1 MNNHKYD
8 QLAVPMI
15 QIEHDKDYECI
26 NPEAWALFDVI
37 TFHHR
42 GPKGMTQHHSVL
54 YDTYIV
60 PTGLLV
66 HVNPDTKRVVAQVW
80 SEATQQFLEL
90 EMTATQYLEY
100 LKPDD
105 SGWADI
111 VNTVLSAGEP
121 FVAPSF

>member
-1 MNNHKYD
+1 MEITNYN
-8 QLAVPMI
+8 QLARPI
-15 QIEHDKDYECI
+15 SQIEAGIDYEGVM
-26 NPEAWALFDVI
+26 PDAWAYFDVI
-37 TFHHR
+37 THHR
-42 GPKGMTQHHSVL
+42 CGPERNVMHHPVL

-66 HVNPDTKRVVAQVW
+66 HPNPVTQRIVAQVW

-100 LKPDD
+100 LTPDD

-111 VNTVLSAGEP
+111 VNTVLSVGEP
-121 FVAPSF
+121 FVAPTF